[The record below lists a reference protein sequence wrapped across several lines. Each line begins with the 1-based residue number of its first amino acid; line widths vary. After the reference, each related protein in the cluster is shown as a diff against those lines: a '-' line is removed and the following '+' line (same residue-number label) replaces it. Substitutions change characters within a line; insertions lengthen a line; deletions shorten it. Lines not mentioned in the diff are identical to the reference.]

1 MAVDKK
7 NREEQDLER
16 YGVWVKAGPD
26 EINEHESTSLELM
39 EIDDSDQDELLITEE
54 EEKLLGELE
63 ESSLPDFGDFD
74 ELDDS
79 FNDPFENNPPM
90 GDSIGSD
97 DESKELLHKI
107 EDELSAL
114 RNEIRQLKDELT
126 GMRVPSVST
135 EEDEPAE
142 NGGFFDEEEDET
154 IALTG
159 DELDNILDSADMT
172 EESVEREPEDFS
184 PVDTDFADSGSTESN
199 LEEISLS
206 EDIPALEKPALGE
219 DEELI
224 DLSEDFTE
232 LDLDDVEDFKID
244 DIGEIEEIEEVE
256 EEEETDPALSI
267 LSSPEEME
275 IEGDP
280 DTIEIEIPGPEE
292 DSVVN
297 IDDIENDFEDVTDF
311 DDFGLDEADASQS
324 KAVEIPL
331 VEETEE
337 DFPSIPSEETVLT
350 ESLEEDVFDEG
361 EIVEIDLTET
371 EDDFIVSAESE
382 NSDIKMEEISLDDFG
397 IEESDVLAV
406 SDEASAAPND
416 ELNLDDIETVDF
428 ESVLADSIDE
438 IEEIEDIAAI
448 EDVELDQD
456 EEITLETD
464 PEDIDYEL
472 DIEEITLET
481 DDIDLEL
488 EEVDLEPEILE
499 AEPEDIDL
507 ELDIEEVTPEL
518 EIPDDTLEEIN
529 LDTISQKD
537 FVIEE
542 INLSSPGDDEIP
554 DISLDEAIDEIETVE
569 EFSLDEPVEDLD
581 DEVTV
586 TLPDN
591 DFNELPGT
599 EDVDLDSLDAL
610 VTEEAKEAVE
620 EEIADLEETPE
631 STAAGLR
638 EKTKA
643 ALELSSLPGDLK
655 EEIKEVLKY
664 MDQLLESL
672 PDDKIQEFARSEHF
686 EVYKKIFEELGINN

>member
-63 ESSLPDFGDFD
+63 ESSLPDFGDLD

-79 FNDPFENNPPM
+79 FENNPPM
-90 GDSIGSD
+90 GDSISSD

-114 RNEIRQLKDELT
+114 RNEIRQLKNELT

-135 EEDEPAE
+135 KEVDPAE

-199 LEEISLS
+199 IKEISLS
-206 EDIPALEKPALGE
+206 EDIPALEEPAPGE

-224 DLSEDFTE
+224 DLSDDFTE
-232 LDLDDVEDFKID
+232 LDLDDVEDFKLD
-244 DIGEIEEIEEVE
+244 DIEEIEEIEEVE

-280 DTIEIEIPGPEE
+280 DTIEIEIPSPEE
-292 DSVVN
+292 DPVVN
-297 IDDIENDFEDVTDF
+297 IDDIKNDFEDVTDF
-311 DDFGLDEADASQS
+311 DDFGLDEADTSQS
-324 KAVEIPL
+324 EAVEIPL

-337 DFPSIPSEETVLT
+337 DFLSIPPEETVLT
-350 ESLEEDVFDEG
+350 DSLEEDIFDEG

-371 EDDFIVSAESE
+371 EDDFIVSAESD
-382 NSDIKMEEISLDDFG
+382 NSDIEMEEISLDDFG
-397 IEESDVLAV
+397 IEESDILAV
-406 SDEASAAPND
+406 SEEASAAPND

-438 IEEIEDIAAI
+438 IE
-448 EDVELDQD
+448 DVELEQD
-456 EEITLETD
+456 KEITLETD

-488 EEVDLEPEILE
+488 EEMDLEPEVLE

-507 ELDIEEVTPEL
+507 ELDIEEVAPEL
-518 EIPDDTLEEIN
+518 EIPDDNLEEIN
-529 LDTISQKD
+529 LDTISQEE
-537 FVIEE
+537 FEIEE

-610 VTEEAKEAVE
+610 VTEEAEEAVE

-672 PDDKIQEFARSEHF
+672 PDEKIQEFARSEHF
-686 EVYKKIFEELGINN
+686 EVYKKIFEELGIND